1 MTKKPTYEE
10 LEKKVRKLEQTKSE
24 LKRTKDALR
33 ESEKRYRQI
42 FGIAP
47 AGIYEVD
54 FRSGKLVDANYA
66 ICEYSGYTKDE
77 LLSMN
82 AADLLTKE
90 SQKKF
95 TDRINRVLN
104 GDTVSTD
111 VEYEIYKKDGSKI
124 RLSVNNQFV
133 YEGDDLVGA
142 TVIATDAT
150 EQWKTESALFES
162 EERYKELFDRS
173 LDCIYLHDFDGNFI
187 NANTAALDLLG
198 YTKKEITSLNFASFL
213 KEDELLKAF
222 NVMVEVMQQGVQSD
236 LSEYTL
242 KKKNGDYVIIQ
253 AKGSLLYKDGKP
265 YAIMGT
271 ARDITKYKQA
281 EEKLRKSESR
291 YRLLAENVS
300 DIIWVRGMDM
310 KLEYV
315 SPSVEKVRGYTPEEA
330 MAQSIEEVLTPE
342 SAKKASYLFSQI
354 VQNKYDEPTDQ
365 YLVELEHHC
374 KNGQAI
380 WLELRISW
388 MYDSNGERSGIL
400 GVSRNITERKKAD
413 EKLMKL
419 HEELEKR
426 VKNRTRDLAKANS
439 ELEEKTVNL
448 KEANTALKFLLKRRD
463 EDQAEI
469 EDKILANVNELIM
482 PLIDTMRG
490 TKLDERQSTWLEI
503 LETNLKDII
512 SPFSR
517 GMSSKYWRLTPIEF
531 QVASFIK
538 NGKTTKE
545 IAELLHV
552 ATSTIN
558 THRDNIRKKLGI
570 KNRKINLKTYLSDL
584 A

>member
-1 MTKKPTYEE
+1 
-10 LEKKVRKLEQTKSE
+10 
-24 LKRTKDALR
+24 
-33 ESEKRYRQI
+33 
-42 FGIAP
+42 
-47 AGIYEVD
+47 VD

>member
-1 MTKKPTYEE
+1 MTRKPTYEE
-10 LEKKVRKLEQTKSE
+10 LEKRVQEIEQTESE

-33 ESEKRYRQI
+33 ESKERYRQI
-42 FGIAP
+42 FDIAP

-54 FRSGKLVDANYA
+54 FRSGKLVDANDA

-82 AADLLTKE
+82 AVDLLTEE
-90 SQKKF
+90 SHKKF
-95 TDRINRVLN
+95 LNRIKKISKGKSV
-104 GDTVSTD
+104 TSD
-111 VEYEIYKKDGSKI
+111 VEYTAYKKDGSEI
-124 RLSVNNQFV
+124 RLSVNNRFI

-142 TVIATDAT
+142 TVIAQDTT
-150 EQWKTESALFES
+150 ERRKTEAALHES
-162 EERYKELFDRS
+162 EEKYKELFECS
-173 LDCIYLHDFDGNFI
+173 LDCIYLHDFEGNFI
-187 NANTAALDLLG
+187 DANPAAIDLLG
-198 YTKKEITSLNFASFL
+198 YTKEEITSLNFASFL
-213 KEDELLKAF
+213 KEDDLIEAF
-222 NVMVEVMQQGVQSD
+222 NSAEDIIKNGVQRD
-236 LSEYTL
+236 FSEYTL
-242 KKKNGDYVIIQ
+242 KKKSGDYVIVQ

-271 ARDITKYKQA
+271 ARDITEYKRA
-281 EEKLRKSESR
+281 EEKLRKSDNR

-310 KLEYV
+310 KLKYV

-330 MAQSIEEVLTPE
+330 IAQPIEEVLTPE
-342 SAKKASYLFSQI
+342 SAKKANYLFSQVI
-354 VQNKYDEPTDQ
+354 QNKYDELTDQ

-380 WLELRISW
+380 WLELIISW

-400 GVSRNITERKKAD
+400 GVSRDITERKKAD
-413 EKLMKL
+413 AKLMKL
-419 HEELEKR
+419 HGELEKR
-426 VKNRTRDLAKANS
+426 VKQRTLDLAKANS
-439 ELEEKTVNL
+439 DLEEKTVNL

-463 EDQAEI
+463 EDQAEV
-469 EDKILANVNELIM
+469 EEKILANVNELIM